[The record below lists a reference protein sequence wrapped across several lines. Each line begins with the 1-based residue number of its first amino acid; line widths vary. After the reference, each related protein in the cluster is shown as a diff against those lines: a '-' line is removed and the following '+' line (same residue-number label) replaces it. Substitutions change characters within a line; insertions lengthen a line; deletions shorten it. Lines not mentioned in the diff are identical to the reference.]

1 MQLRK
6 ILAEMFQEAKAVFL
20 MSHGWK
26 EVPADG
32 GGTCWTPT
40 IYYIQTPLYFALDD
54 AYALET
60 TGEGI
65 HAYAG
70 KVALSEALHAEDLR
84 KVDEAEAK
92 YFAETGK
99 RHGTYPNY

>member
-6 ILAEMFQEAKAVFL
+6 ILSEMFQEAKAVFL

-32 GGTCWTPT
+32 GGTCWTPA

-54 AYALET
+54 AYTLET
-60 TGEGI
+60 VGDGI
-65 HAYAG
+65 YAYAG
-70 KVALSEALHAEDLR
+70 EVALGEALQAEDQRLM
-84 KVDEAEAK
+84 DEAEEK
-92 YFAETGK
+92 RFAETGV
-99 RHGTYPNY
+99 RLGVWPNY